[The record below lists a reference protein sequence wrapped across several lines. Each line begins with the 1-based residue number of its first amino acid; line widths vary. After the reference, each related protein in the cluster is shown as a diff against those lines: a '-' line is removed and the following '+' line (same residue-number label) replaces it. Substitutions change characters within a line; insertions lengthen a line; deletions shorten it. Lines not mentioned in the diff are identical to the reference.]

1 MGVDPGL
8 ARTGYG
14 ILRQEGQHIAAVEY
28 GCLETP
34 PGMPLAQRLLHLH
47 EGIEALL
54 RKHRPNYLA
63 LELLLFSKNART
75 AFQVGQAR
83 GVVLLAA
90 AKAGLEVKEYNP
102 VTVKQA
108 VTSYGGASK
117 EQVQRMVQMLL
128 SLPTVPRPDDTADAL
143 AVALCCLQSLGME
156 GAALHWR
163 TASLPTRD

>member
-14 ILRQEGQHIAAVEY
+14 ILRQEGQRIIPVAY

-34 PGMPLAQRLLHLH
+34 PGMPLARRLLLLYR
-47 EGIEALL
+47 GIEGLL
-54 RKHRPNYLA
+54 AEYRPDCLA
-63 LELLLFSKNART
+63 LELLLFSKNVRT

-90 AKAGLEVKEYNP
+90 ANAGLAVKEYNP

-108 VTSYGGASK
+108 VTAYGGASK

-128 SLPTVPRPDDTADAL
+128 SLPEVPQPDDTADAL
-143 AVALCCLQSLGME
+143 AVAICCLQSLAME
-156 GAALHWR
+156 RVAARL
-163 TASLPTRD
+163 